1 MHAGPDLHPA
11 LLALMAKQGGVFSG
25 AQAIAH
31 GHNRSDLQRLRT
43 KPPRVLMS
51 LRRGAYVWREPF
63 ESASPEARHRLQLAA
78 LALCVDPPAVVS
90 HHSAAVVLG
99 MALLDPDLDV
109 VHLTRCP
116 PSRPRIEAGVHHHV
130 ADLPEDMVLP
140 QDVGL
145 SVTSLART
153 AVDVARDTDRL
164 ECAVAAFDSALRSG
178 VTRAELDA
186 AFETCRNWPGAR
198 HVARAIRLADSRA
211 DNPGESWSRVILI
224 QQGLTPDDLQVPVH
238 DDEGFVGY
246 ADFGWKGVVGE
257 FDGKGKYGLGPDT
270 EPDPESVRRIL
281 WKEKRREDRL
291 RVRNEVVRW
300 GAAELHQPAVL
311 AGRVRAAQERAWRR
325 AGGPRTDD

>member
-1 MHAGPDLHPA
+1 VHAGLDLHPA

-25 AQAIAH
+25 AQALAH

-43 KPPRVLMS
+43 RAPRVLMS
-51 LRRGAYVWREPF
+51 LRRGAYVWRESY
-63 ESASPEARHRLQLAA
+63 ESATPEARHRLQISA
-78 LALCVDPPAVVS
+78 LALRVEGPAVVS

-99 MALLDPDLDV
+99 LPLLDPDLDV

-116 PSRPRIEAGVHHHV
+116 PSQPRTEAGVRHHV
-130 ADLPEDMVLP
+130 AELPEEMVVP

-145 SVTSLART
+145 PVTSLART
-153 AVDVARDTDRL
+153 AVDVARETDRL
-164 ECAVAAFDSALRSG
+164 ECAVAAFDSALRCG
-178 VTRAELDA
+178 VTRAQLESV
-186 AFETCRNWPGAR
+186 FETCRNWPGAR
-198 HVARAIRLADSRA
+198 HVARAIRLADGRA
-211 DNPGESWSRVILI
+211 ENPGESWSRVVLI
-224 QQGLTPDDLQVPVH
+224 QEGLPPDDLQVPVR

-270 EPDPESVRRIL
+270 DPDPESVRRIL

-300 GAAELHQPAVL
+300 GAAELHHPAVL
-311 AGRVRAAQERAWRR
+311 AGRVRAAQERAWHR
-325 AGGPRTDD
+325 AGGFRTDD